1 RYIKEKHGY
10 LSIPLLVREGSLVA
24 IGAKDDDPVYDYADG
39 VTLKAYE
46 LIENQ
51 PASTVVYDANA
62 NLTVKAEVLK
72 KDNQIRINVETAK
85 PYTVVLV
92 NTTNLASIE
101 NGSFEVKGRD
111 TIITPNGSGEVVC
124 T

>member
-1 RYIKEKHGY
+1 
-10 LSIPLLVREGSLVA
+10 
-24 IGAKDDDPVYDYADG
+24 
-39 VTLKAYE
+39 
-46 LIENQ
+46 
-51 PASTVVYDANA
+51 NA

-124 T
+124 TLK